1 MVPMKLNKKFYILGL
16 GLSGLSA
23 ALFLKKFNE
32 EIFCWDDDVEK
43 REIAKKKKLIV
54 TELSKNNFDEIDV
67 IIVSPGINHR
77 NFLKKKL
84 STTQLNTKKFITDIE
99 LIELLK
105 LKNYLIGITGTNGKS
120 STTKFLSQSLNS
132 QEIKAKE
139 CGNIGIPV
147 AEVID
152 KINKKDILLIEAS
165 SYQLDK
171 INNLK
176 FDIAILLNISS
187 DHIEWHGNIKN
198 YIQAKS
204 KIFLNQKKN
213 CFAIICVDDKY
224 CEEIA
229 RNFKKKFP
237 STLIK
242 ISTKKK
248 IQDGIYLR
256 KLKNSLK
263 IYNQIK
269 SEKISLDLT
278 KLKIT
283 GVEHN
288 FQNLLAIYAVNF
300 VLKNSSSNFLSSL
313 KKLSNLEHRI
323 EFIGKYKNIRFY
335 NDSKATN
342 AISAKN
348 AIQSFENIFWILG
361 GIKKKGGLKGIESS
375 FKTVLSA
382 FNFGQSKYEF
392 HDFLNNNGVKSFVF
406 EDLKNA
412 TIAAVNSAMKEKKK
426 INIILSPACA
436 SLDQFQSFEDRG
448 NFFKEIIHKIISNEK
463 N

>member
-1 MVPMKLNKKFYILGL
+1 MPMKLNKKFYILGL
-16 GLSGLSA
+16 GLSGLSV
-23 ALFLKKFNE
+23 ALFLKKING
-32 EIFCWDDDVEK
+32 EIICWDDDIKK
-43 REIAKKKKLIV
+43 RKIAEKKKLIV
-54 TELSKNNFDEIDV
+54 TKLSKNNFDEIDI

-77 NFLKKKL
+77 NFLKKNL
-84 STTQLNTKKFITDIE
+84 SKIQLNTKKFTTDIE

-105 LKNYLIGITGTNGKS
+105 LKNFLIGITGTNGKS

-132 QEIKAKE
+132 QKIKAKE

-147 AEVID
+147 TDVID
-152 KINKKDILLIEAS
+152 KINKNDILVIEAS

-176 FDIAILLNISS
+176 FDIAVLLNISS

-213 CFAIICVDDKY
+213 CYGIICVDDKY

-229 RNFKKKFP
+229 RNFKKKFS

-242 ISTKKK
+242 ISTKKE

-256 KLKNSLK
+256 KLKNNLE
-263 IYNQIK
+263 IYNKITN
-269 SEKISLDLT
+269 EKISLDLK

-288 FQNLLAIYAVNF
+288 FQNLLAIYTVNF
-300 VLKNSSSNFLSSL
+300 ILKNNSFNFLNSL

-361 GIKKKGGLKGIESS
+361 GVKKEGGLKGIESS
-375 FKTVLSA
+375 FKSVLLA

-392 HDFLNNNGVKSFVF
+392 HNFLKNNGVKSFVF
-406 EDLKNA
+406 EDLKHA
-412 TIAAVNSAMKEKKK
+412 TINAVNYAMNEKKE

-436 SLDQFQSFEDRG
+436 SFDQFQSFEDRG
-448 NFFKEIIHKIISNEK
+448 NSFKKIIHKIISNDQ

>member
-1 MVPMKLNKKFYILGL
+1 MKLNKKFYILGL
-16 GLSGLSA
+16 GLSGLSV
-23 ALFLKKFNE
+23 ALFLKKING
-32 EIFCWDDDVEK
+32 EIICWDDDIKK
-43 REIAKKKKLIV
+43 RKIAEKKKLIV
-54 TELSKNNFDEIDV
+54 TKLSKNNFDEIDI

-77 NFLKKKL
+77 NFLKKNL
-84 STTQLNTKKFITDIE
+84 SKIQLNTKKFTTDIE

-105 LKNYLIGITGTNGKS
+105 LKNFLIGITGTNGKS

-132 QEIKAKE
+132 QKIKAKE

-147 AEVID
+147 TDVID
-152 KINKKDILLIEAS
+152 KINKNDILVIEAS

-176 FDIAILLNISS
+176 FDIAVLLNISS

-213 CFAIICVDDKY
+213 CYGIICVDDKY

-229 RNFKKKFP
+229 RNFKKKFS

-242 ISTKKK
+242 ISTKKE

-256 KLKNSLK
+256 KLKNNLE
-263 IYNQIK
+263 IYNKITN
-269 SEKISLDLT
+269 EKISLDLK

-288 FQNLLAIYAVNF
+288 FQNLLAIYTVNF
-300 VLKNSSSNFLSSL
+300 ILKNNSFNFLNSL

-361 GIKKKGGLKGIESS
+361 GVKKEGGLKGIESS
-375 FKTVLSA
+375 FKSVLLA

-392 HDFLNNNGVKSFVF
+392 HNFLKNNGVKSFVF
-406 EDLKNA
+406 EDLKHA
-412 TIAAVNSAMKEKKK
+412 TINAVNYAMNEKKE

-436 SLDQFQSFEDRG
+436 SFDQFQSFEDRG
-448 NFFKEIIHKIISNEK
+448 NSFKKIIHKIISNDQ